1 VKGKRVKTKD
11 TSEDYHLSWVYFAK
25 EQGTRYVKIGVT
37 GYDDPVSAF
46 VRSCVY
52 NPRKIELLGLVKCCC
67 YVEATQLEATLHRKF
82 RKHWA
87 RGEWFEL
94 PSDVI
99 EEIRRRYK
107 GPKGGAL
114 ARAQKKINRMWG
126 RRKRRYDR
134 NQTRL
139 AFEEQVEL
147 IDWPPTPESR
157 DRFDHHAAVLGLPE
171 SMDVKGGLSS
181 ELHDK
186 AIL

>member
-1 VKGKRVKTKD
+1 MAAEGGVCPMWT
-11 TSEDYHLSWVYFAK
+11 YLLK
-25 EQGTRYVKIGVT
+25 EQGTQYVKIGVT
-37 GYDDPVSAF
+37 AYDDPVSRF
-46 VRSCVY
+46 VRFGVY
-52 NPRKIELLGLVKCCC
+52 NPRKIELIGLVYCLDME
-67 YVEATQLEATLHRKF
+67 EATQLEAKFHREF

-126 RRKRRYDR
+126 RRKRRYDA

-147 IDWPPTPESR
+147 IDWPPSPESR

-171 SMDVKGGLSS
+171 SMDVKEQLYIQTN
-181 ELHDK
+181 ED
-186 AIL
+186 